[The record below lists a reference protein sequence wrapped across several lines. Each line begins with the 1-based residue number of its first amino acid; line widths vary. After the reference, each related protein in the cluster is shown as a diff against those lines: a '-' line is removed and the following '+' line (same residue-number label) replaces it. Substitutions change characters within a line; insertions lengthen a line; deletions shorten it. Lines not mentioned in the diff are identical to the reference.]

1 MRRGL
6 GLLAVVAVVVSAAST
21 TTAARA
27 LADDKTRCIS
37 ASEQGQQLRD
47 DGRYSQARD
56 AFTTCSRDACPAI
69 VRRDCTRWLA
79 ELEELWPS
87 VVFGAKD
94 DAGRDLS
101 AVRVSMDGKPLAA
114 SVDGKP
120 LFVDPGAHVFR
131 FEAEGYAPV
140 EQDVVMHASEK
151 GRAIDVQ
158 FGPGGTAATPLPRA
172 ARKGTPA
179 PPTDAAAD
187 ASPWAWVL
195 AGAAVVSFGTE
206 AYFGV
211 SGLGD
216 RSNLE
221 SQPCARTAT
230 CNAGSVQSVRNKFA
244 VADVALGVGI
254 VSAALSAY
262 LFLSHDA
269 PAKKPEAG
277 HVDLTPVPGG
287 GVAVVGGS
295 F

>member
-1 MRRGL
+1 
-6 GLLAVVAVVVSAAST
+6 
-21 TTAARA
+21 
-27 LADDKTRCIS
+27 
-37 ASEQGQQLRD
+37 
-47 DGRYSQARD
+47 
-56 AFTTCSRDACPAI
+56 
-69 VRRDCTRWLA
+69 
-79 ELEELWPS
+79 
-87 VVFGAKD
+87 
-94 DAGRDLS
+94 
-101 AVRVSMDGKPLAA
+101 MDGKPLAA

-158 FGPGGTAATPLPRA
+158 FGHGGDRHRCPAEGRSKGGAGRLAAEA
-172 ARKGTPA
+172 AG
-179 PPTDAAAD
+179 D

-195 AGAAVVSFGTE
+195 AGVAVVAFGTE

-211 SGLGD
+211 SGLSD

-221 SQPCARTAT
+221 AQPCARTAT
-230 CNAGSVQSVRNKFA
+230 CNGGSVQSVRNKFT

-277 HVDLTPVPGG
+277 HVDLTAVPGG
-287 GVAVVGGS
+287 GVAVVGGT

>member
-1 MRRGL
+1 M
-6 GLLAVVAVVVSAAST
+6 
-21 TTAARA
+21 TAAPA

-47 DGRYSQARD
+47 DGKYSQARD
-56 AFTTCSRDACPAI
+56 AFTTCSRDVCPAI

-94 DAGRDLS
+94 EAGRDLS
-101 AVRVSMDGKPLAA
+101 AVRVTMDGKPLAG

-131 FEAEGYAPV
+131 FEAEGHAPM

-158 FGPGGTAATPLPRA
+158 FGPGGGAVAPLPRSA
-172 ARKGTPA
+172 GNGARGSPA
-179 PPTDAAAD
+179 PEAGDAPA
-187 ASPWAWVL
+187 WAWVL
-195 AGAAVVSFGTE
+195 AGVAVVAFGTE

-211 SGLGD
+211 SGLSD

-221 SQPCARTAT
+221 AQPCARTAT
-230 CNAGSVQSVRNKFA
+230 CNSGSVQAVRNKFA
-244 VADVALGVGI
+244 VADVALGVGV
-254 VSAALSAY
+254 VSAVVSAY
-262 LFLSHDA
+262 LFLSHGA
-269 PAKKPEAG
+269 PARKPETG